1 MRSAVI
7 FHLASRFYPTHCGI
21 TPTQGCGA
29 DLVKATAM
37 PLDAANTWIRLGE
50 RMDEMERVEVSA
62 LVVAYRDI
70 GPTGEMRASAYVEH
84 AEEAVRHFWRYRPPL
99 ENEPLYSTAKFE
111 VRLHQPLRVEDAVRM
126 IVQVDKIGGKSVGF
140 EVAMEKDGQTVAE
153 IDVTWTARDADSGE
167 PVALP
172 EDIRDWLYRY
182 VP

>member
-1 MRSAVI
+1 
-7 FHLASRFYPTHCGI
+7 
-21 TPTQGCGA
+21 
-29 DLVKATAM
+29 
-37 PLDAANTWIRLGE
+37 
-50 RMDEMERVEVSA
+50 MDEIERVEVSG

-70 GPTGEMRASAYVEH
+70 GPTGEMQAAAYVIY

-99 ENEPLYSTAKFE
+99 EGEPLYSPTKIE
-111 VRLHQPLRVEDAVRM
+111 VRLHQPLRFEDQIRM
-126 IVQVDKIGGKSVGF
+126 TVQVDKIGGKSVGF